1 MAEFSKQYCD
11 IWDHGFP
18 YDFDIE
24 KIAKDLTKGNYYP
37 IICEGFG
44 FHAIAKDRNDQIL
57 LGFLSDPE
65 NVWSSS
71 SVVWQDYNNFMASQ
85 YKCLEEELKKE
96 REDRIF

>member
-11 IWDHGFP
+11 VWDNGFP

-24 KIAKDLTKGNYYP
+24 KIAKDLTKGNYYT

-44 FHAIAKDRNDQIL
+44 FHAIAKDRNEQIL
-57 LGFLSDPE
+57 LGFLADSK
-65 NVWSSS
+65 NMRSSI
-71 SVVWQDYNNFMASQ
+71 VWQDYNNFMASQ
-85 YKCLEEELKKE
+85 YKSLEEELKKE

>member
-11 IWDHGFP
+11 VWDNGFP

-44 FHAIAKDRNDQIL
+44 FHAIAKDRNEQIL
-57 LGFLSDPE
+57 LGFLTDSK
-65 NVWSSS
+65 NMHSSI
-71 SVVWQDYNNFMASQ
+71 VWQDYNNFMASQ
-85 YKCLEEELKKE
+85 YKSLEEELKKE
-96 REDRIF
+96 SADRIF

>member
-11 IWDHGFP
+11 VWDNGFP

-24 KIAKDLTKGNYYP
+24 KIAKDLTKGNYYT

-44 FHAIAKDRNDQIL
+44 FHAIAKDRNEQIL
-57 LGFLSDPE
+57 LGFLADSK
-65 NVWSSS
+65 NMHSSI
-71 SVVWQDYNNFMASQ
+71 VWQDYNNFMASQ
-85 YKCLEEELKKE
+85 YKSLEEELKKE